1 MDGGKHLSIFKTKAF
16 NINTIHRFWT
26 DHVRVGAKASRVAGV
41 AKGNDCPSG
50 IGKNDAKELISTG
63 LFFRM

>member
-1 MDGGKHLSIFKTKAF
+1 MCELEPGHPV
-16 NINTIHRFWT
+16 W
-26 DHVRVGAKASRVAGV
+26 AGV

-63 LFFRM
+63 AYFSECSERF